1 MKLWTKWLI
10 AGILSIIFGIF
21 VLANPVAASVAVTLV
36 AGITFAL
43 IGGIQIFAGM
53 GSDETGSKVMGIGLG
68 ALMLLLGI
76 SLMFKPLEGIIS
88 LATVATILIG
98 ANGILRLM
106 TSWQMRQTPMFWP
119 MLISGA
125 VSILL
130 AGYILANFF
139 EVAPQL
145 LGILFGIELLFN
157 GAGLVALAL
166 FLRTAR
172 GALKDQI
179 EERFDQ

>member
-10 AGILSIIFGIF
+10 AGILSILFGIF
-21 VLANPVAASVAVTLV
+21 VLANPVAASVAVTVV

-53 GSDETGSKVMGIGLG
+53 GSDETGSKIMGIGLG
-68 ALMLLLGI
+68 VLMILLGI
-76 SLMFKPLEGIIS
+76 SLLFRPLEGILS
-88 LATVATILIG
+88 LATVG
-98 ANGILRLM
+98 ANGLLRLM

-145 LGILFGIELLFN
+145 LGILLGVELLFN
-157 GAGLVALAL
+157 GAGLIALAL
-166 FLRTAR
+166 FLRTVK
-172 GALKDQI
+172 GAIKDKI
-179 EERFDQ
+179 EKRLNQ